1 MNGQRRYGNS
11 HFLGGLSTVLAAA
24 AGGIGLLA
32 LAGWL
37 FGLPRLFSLWS
48 GSIPM
53 APSTAVFFLLL
64 GTSVPLLHQFPDRK
78 WCPRLAVAMNLAV
91 TVLSGMIMILS
102 LQHVHLPL
110 EHLGFDIDGMVGG
123 APVGHMSPLTA
134 LLFILCGSALLL
146 SAAGR
151 QAGRLLAF
159 WLAMGLVLGSMVLA
173 TGYLVGAPLLYGTG
187 IIPPA
192 LGTSLAFWLLAA
204 AILLSAVPDAWRPD
218 HVAEGDADTK
228 MGFALALVYA
238 MVVAGILSAGYLYA
252 RGQHEQFRGR
262 IEAELNAI
270 AELKIGEIRQWR
282 AERLNDAAL
291 FYRNSVFSELARRYF
306 ASPGNPEARQ
316 QLEQWLEKLSQRLQY
331 GRISLIDAAGGERL
345 VLPAGSPQVVTRP
358 DAERAAALAAR
369 HMTFLDFRRDRP
381 GDTPYLEL
389 IVPLLAIPDWR
400 EGIGSLVLRIDP
412 APYLYPL
419 IQQWPIPSESAET
432 LLVRRDGDDVLFL
445 NDLRFRQGAALSLRF
460 PLATTSLPAAMAAQG
475 KVGIVEGVDY
485 RQRQVIAVLR
495 PVTDSPWFMV
505 ARIDLDEVNR
515 PLYRFLYGMT
525 GFLCVLLLGSGALF
539 GLVWRNQRARFY
551 RLRYRSAMAAEEA
564 ERRLRLIFESTK
576 DGILV
581 ANAETTQFVLA
592 NPEICRMLGYSEQEL
607 LAMKVE
613 GIHPQADMPTVL
625 REFGRQVHGEASRA
639 MNMPMLRKDG
649 SVFFADIVTTPI
661 RIGDQA
667 CILGTFRDITDR
679 MQAEARIEHLNRVLR
694 SIRSINQL
702 IVRAASV
709 EELIRNACDLL
720 VERRSYTSALIIL
733 TDAGGLPVTHAEA
746 GLGPESRPLLDQ
758 IEGGK
763 LPACCAAARDR
774 DGVYLIRGKHSVCES
789 CPVATVCLSPQKM
802 SIRLEHGRRVYGYLA
817 VSVDIDVAMDR
828 EEERLF
834 IELAGDLAYS
844 LSNMDMK
851 REMLRTEEEKQTIE
865 GLFFQAQKMEAVG
878 QLAGGV
884 AHDFNNLLSI
894 IIGYATILE
903 EEIHSTPTSREALSE
918 IGDAADRAAKLTRQ
932 LLAFSRKQILDV
944 RIVDVNEV
952 IHGFEKLLRRT
963 IGEDIRMDLIL
974 QPDPALVKADASQLE
989 QILLNLAVNAR
1000 DAMPDGGLLTIETGC
1015 VDLDAEYVATRPE
1028 ALAGPHVMIAVSDNG
1043 IGMDRETQARIFE
1056 PFFTT
1061 KSLGKGTGLGLATVY
1076 GVVKQH
1082 GGNIWVYSEPGQGTT
1097 FKIYLPEVN
1106 EPAEPLVKESGQ
1118 RISSLHG
1125 ETVLVVEDETSLRRL
1140 ACKILT
1146 RNGYTV
1152 LESGDVEDAVEIAR
1166 GHDGP
1171 IDLLLTDVIMPA
1183 MKGTEVF
1190 RRISGYHPQARVLY
1204 MSGYTDDVIAHHGV
1218 LDEGV
1223 HFLQKPFS
1231 AEGLLAKVHQS
1242 LNG

>member
-1 MNGQRRYGNS
+1 MSRRNGNGIS
-11 HFLGGLSTVLAAA
+11 PLLGGLSTALAAA

-37 FGLPRLFSLWS
+37 FGIPRLSSLWS
-48 GSIPM
+48 GGIPM
-53 APSTAVFFLLL
+53 APSTAVCFLLL
-64 GTSVPLLHQFPDRK
+64 GASVPLHRQFRERR
-78 WCPRLAVAMNLAV
+78 WCSRLIAAISLAVAVLAG
-91 TVLSGMIMILS
+91 LIMFLS

-110 EHLGFDIDGMVGG
+110 ERLGFDIAGMVGG

-134 LLFILCGSALLL
+134 LLFVVSGIALLL
-146 SAAGR
+146 STSGR
-151 QAGRLLAF
+151 RTGRLLAF
-159 WLAMGLVLGSMVLA
+159 WLAVALILGSMILV

-192 LGTSLAFWLLAA
+192 LGTSLAFWSLAA
-204 AILLSAVPDAWRPD
+204 AISLSAVPETWQAD
-218 HVAEGDADTK
+218 HAGEGDVDTTT
-228 MGFALALVYA
+228 GFVLAVVYVT
-238 MVVAGILSAGYLYA
+238 VVVGILSTGYLYA
-252 RGQHEQFRGR
+252 RDQHERYR
-262 IEAELNAI
+262 ERVEAELNAI

-282 AERLNDAAL
+282 AERLHDAAL
-291 FYRNSVFSELARRYF
+291 FYRNSVFSELTRRYF
-306 ASPGNPEARQ
+306 VMPGDREARQ
-316 QLEQWLEKLSQRLQY
+316 QLEQWLEKYSRRLQY
-331 GRISLIDAAGGERL
+331 NRVSLVDAAGGERL
-345 VLPAGSPQVVTRP
+345 VLPAVSPPAVPRRDP
-358 DAERAAALAAR
+358 ERVAALAAR

-381 GDTPYLEL
+381 GDPPYLEI
-389 IVPLLAIPDWR
+389 IVPLLAMPDWR
-400 EGIGSLVLRIDP
+400 ESIGSLVLRIDP
-412 APYLYPL
+412 ASYLYPL
-419 IQQWPIPSESAET
+419 IQQWPTPSESAET
-432 LLVRRDGDDVLFL
+432 LLVRREGDDVLFL

-460 PLATTSLPAAMAAQG
+460 PLATASLPAAMAARG
-475 KVGIVEGVDY
+475 EVGIVEGIDY
-485 RQRQVIAVLR
+485 RQKRVIAVLR
-495 PVTDSPWFMV
+495 PVQDSPWFMV
-505 ARIDLDEVNR
+505 ARMDLDEIYR
-515 PLYRFLYGMT
+515 PLHRFLYGMT
-525 GFLCVLLLGSGALF
+525 AFLCALLLGAGALF
-539 GLVWRNQRARFY
+539 GLIWRNQRARFY

-564 ERRLRLIFESTK
+564 EKRLRLIFESTK

-581 ANAETTQFVLA
+581 ASAETTRFVLA
-592 NPEICRMLGYSEQEL
+592 NPEICRMLGYSEPEL

-613 GIHPQADMPTVL
+613 DIHPQADLPAVL

-639 MNMPMLRKDG
+639 VNMPMLRKDG
-649 SVFFADIVTTPI
+649 SVFFADIITTPV

-702 IVRAASV
+702 IVRAASA
-709 EELIRNACDLL
+709 EELIRNACELL

-733 TDAGGLPVTHAEA
+733 TDAGGLPVMHAEA
-746 GLGPESRPLLDQ
+746 GLGTKAGPLLDQ
-758 IEGGK
+758 IERGE

-774 DGVYLIRGKHSVCES
+774 EGVYLIRGTHSVCDS
-789 CPVATVCLSPQKM
+789 CPVVAVCQSPQKM
-802 SIRLEHGRRVYGYLA
+802 SIRLGHGGRVYGYLA
-817 VSVDIDVAMDR
+817 VSVDFDVAMDR

-844 LSNMDMK
+844 LSNMEMK
-851 REMLRTEEEKQTIE
+851 RDMRRTEEEKRKIE
-865 GLFFQAQKMEAVG
+865 ELFFQAQKMEAVG

-903 EEIHSTPTSREALSE
+903 EEVPSTPSTREALDE

-944 RIVDVNEV
+944 KVVDVNGV
-952 IHGFEKLLRRT
+952 IRGFEKLLRRT
-963 IGEDIRMDLIL
+963 IGEDIGMHLIL
-974 QPDPALVKADASQLE
+974 QPGPALLRADASQLE

-1000 DAMPDGGLLTIETGC
+1000 DAMPEGGLLTIETGC
-1015 VDLDAEYVATRPE
+1015 VELDAEYVASRPE
-1028 ALAGPHVMIAVSDNG
+1028 ASAGPHVMIAVSDSG

-1061 KSLGKGTGLGLATVY
+1061 KALGKGTGLGLATVY

-1097 FKIYLPEVN
+1097 FKIYLPEVH
-1106 EPAEPLVKESGQ
+1106 EPADPPVQEGGM
-1118 RISSLHG
+1118 RIVSLHG
-1125 ETVLVVEDETSLRRL
+1125 ETILVVEDETSLRRL
-1140 ACKILT
+1140 ACKVLA
-1146 RNGYTV
+1146 RSGYTV

-1166 GHDGP
+1166 RHDGP
-1171 IDLLLTDVIMPA
+1171 IHLLLTDVIMPA

-1204 MSGYTDDVIAHHGV
+1204 MSGYTDNVIAHHGV

-1223 HFLQKPFS
+1223 QFLQKPFT
-1231 AEGLLAKVHQS
+1231 AEGLLAKVHQA
-1242 LNG
+1242 LGG